1 MQRLAIIFPP
11 FKWGQIPIYVK
22 ALKIDFF
29 VIPAKAGIQKVSGK
43 NGTDTYFPR
52 VNRNESLFSLQSLFS
67 LPVYLRA
74 VNRYLSPFI
83 LIAFCAIFCYKILH
97 IIYTQKRGVKMLSTA
112 RQEKVRI
119 NIQLPAEIKDRLFK
133 ASTRKGKNVSTLVR
147 ESIEEKLMQ
156 LDRQDLEER
165 MKAAYQDLADENIR
179 ICEDFKFSD
188 AENLPEVTP

>member
-1 MQRLAIIFPP
+1 
-11 FKWGQIPIYVK
+11 
-22 ALKIDFF
+22 
-29 VIPAKAGIQKVSGK
+29 
-43 NGTDTYFPR
+43 
-52 VNRNESLFSLQSLFS
+52 
-67 LPVYLRA
+67 
-74 VNRYLSPFI
+74 
-83 LIAFCAIFCYKILH
+83 
-97 IIYTQKRGVKMLSTA
+97 MLSTA

-119 NIQLPAEIKDRLFK
+119 NIQLPAEIKERLFK